1 MRALLTHAW
10 ADDRETNR
18 REGIETQLPGPQGR
32 RVCIE
37 VPAEHCS
44 GRKMP
49 RCFESYTAP
58 GADDHQTASRAEA
71 SQTVLCAGVFDMID
85 GNDNVWISNF
95 AAIVELC
102 GVHTENRPPGFK
114 TDADRARRRS
124 RDLHSAA

>member
-1 MRALLTHAW
+1 
-10 ADDRETNR
+10 
-18 REGIETQLPGPQGR
+18 
-32 RVCIE
+32 
-37 VPAEHCS
+37 
-44 GRKMP
+44 
-49 RCFESYTAP
+49 
-58 GADDHQTASRAEA
+58 
-71 SQTVLCAGVFDMID
+71 MID